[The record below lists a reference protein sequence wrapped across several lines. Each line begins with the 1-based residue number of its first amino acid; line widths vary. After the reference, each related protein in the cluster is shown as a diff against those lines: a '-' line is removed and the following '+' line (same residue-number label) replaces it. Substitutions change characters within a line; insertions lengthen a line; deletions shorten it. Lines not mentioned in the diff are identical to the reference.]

1 MVPDEQGNVVKKSSL
16 FRWVLSLAVFFGGL
30 GLSALASRL
39 IENKALPT
47 VPDPLLERLP
57 YENLY
62 IYGEILFWVY
72 LAVAAYLLIRQKTNL
87 SYAILLVGCFYLVR
101 AIFLILLPL
110 GLPHGAPLF
119 EDRWHLYPLPY
130 AYFPSGHIGLMTM
143 LALLTQTR
151 SIRIALGIFITL
163 FAFGTMLARA
173 HYVAD
178 LIGAVLI
185 VYAIYTFAEKHIKN
199 RWRLNHKAYA

>member
-1 MVPDEQGNVVKKSSL
+1 MVRDEQGNVVKKSSL

-30 GLSALASRL
+30 GLSALASLL

-110 GLPHGAPLF
+110 GLPHGA
-119 EDRWHLYPLPY
+119 
-130 AYFPSGHIGLMTM
+130 
-143 LALLTQTR
+143 
-151 SIRIALGIFITL
+151 
-163 FAFGTMLARA
+163 
-173 HYVAD
+173 
-178 LIGAVLI
+178 
-185 VYAIYTFAEKHIKN
+185 
-199 RWRLNHKAYA
+199 